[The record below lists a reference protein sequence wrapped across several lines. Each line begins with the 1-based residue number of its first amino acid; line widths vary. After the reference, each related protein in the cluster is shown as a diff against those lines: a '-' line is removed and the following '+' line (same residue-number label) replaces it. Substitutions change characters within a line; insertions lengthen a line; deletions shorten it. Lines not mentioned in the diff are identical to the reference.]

1 MRSLNDVYATCN
13 YYVVEP
19 ECFEEAIKDGAWQK
33 EMEDEIAV
41 IEKNSTWELVDRP
54 SDKEVMG
61 VKWIYKTKLNLDGSV
76 QKNKVRLVAKGYS
89 QQPGADF
96 NETFAPVAR
105 LDTIRTLIALTAQN
119 G

>member
-1 MRSLNDVYATCN
+1 MYATYN
-13 YYVVEP
+13 YCVVEAK
-19 ECFEEAIKDGAWQK
+19 CLEEAVMDGAWPK
-33 EMEDEIAV
+33 AMEDEIAV

-54 SDKEVMG
+54 SDKEVIG

-105 LDTIRTLIALTAQN
+105 LDKSAH
-119 G
+119 